1 MRDLIA
7 LAVFI
12 RQDEFNFWD
21 LKPSGIETGRK
32 NEDDLTE
39 ENEIFL

>member
-1 MRDLIA
+1 MKLNKSVKA
-7 LAVFI
+7 NLTS
-12 RQDEFNFWD
+12 EN
-21 LKPSGIETGRK
+21 LKPASIKTERK

>member
-1 MRDLIA
+1 MKWNKS
-7 LAVFI
+7 VKMN
-12 RQDEFNFWD
+12 QTSET
-21 LKPSGIETGRK
+21 LKPAGIKTERK